1 MAAKVLQLMPYNKLR
16 DTFVNQATKEKQST
30 SKNRI
35 IYDVKRKLDL
45 EESDDLFR
53 SIMDGFYK

>member
-1 MAAKVLQLMPYNKLR
+1 MPYNKLR
-16 DTFVNQATKEKQST
+16 DTFVKQATKEKKST

-35 IYDVKRKLDL
+35 IYDLKSELDL
-45 EESDDLFR
+45 DKSDDLFR